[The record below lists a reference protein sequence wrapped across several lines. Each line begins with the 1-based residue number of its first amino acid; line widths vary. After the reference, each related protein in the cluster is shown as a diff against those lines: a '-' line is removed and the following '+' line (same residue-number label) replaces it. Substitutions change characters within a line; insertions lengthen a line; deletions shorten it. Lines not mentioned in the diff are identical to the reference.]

1 MQCFGNVFEEE
12 KTINVDAFDD
22 VLQNAKHR
30 QTMHIMMLI
39 ANSPRP
45 LKLFWKSS
53 LLEHDVFP
61 GKRGAQEQEEDEME
75 QGKGWKGEGTMVPVV
90 VVRQEGTLVN
100 AKEGFGRR
108 GEEEGVRFKKGGK
121 WGEI

>member
-1 MQCFGNVFEEE
+1 MLSTMFCKMQNIV
-12 KTINVDAFDD
+12 
-22 VLQNAKHR
+22 

-108 GEEEGVRFKKGGK
+108 GEEEGERFKKGGK

>member
-1 MQCFGNVFEEE
+1 MFFEEE

-90 VVRQEGTLVN
+90 G
-100 AKEGFGRR
+100 
-108 GEEEGVRFKKGGK
+108 
-121 WGEI
+121 W